1 MTKLMRFSVMLAAT
15 LGLAL
20 LRSARQ
26 ASAQS
31 APLTYRRNPMSLL
44 ARPRQI
50 LISLVCLLL
59 ICVAPSVHASNPL
72 QFNGLTRTISLG
84 SISLSSPSGIAVDPS
99 GNIYIS
105 DTANNQI
112 VTVNPKGV
120 ASVLAISGLTPALTR
135 PSGIAVDGSGNL
147 YIADSGNNRVVMV
160 TPAGAG
166 SVISL
171 GGVTLTA
178 PLGVAVDNSGNLFIA
193 DTNNNR
199 IVEVPSG
206 GAAAVDPIVVSAHI
220 AALYNPSGVAV
231 DSSGNL
237 YITDTAWGRIVKVA
251 AGSTT
256 GTVITYGGYV
266 SSPWSI
272 AVDAICNLYVS
283 DTSDGGHIAQVDTSG
298 NVGTLNVS
306 PTSPTSFTPYGV
318 AVDVFGAVY
327 IPDNT
332 NNRILVVNPQFNA
345 SLTNED
351 RGYSLNKTA
360 VGFGHIQLG
369 STTGTSLALPFHIA
383 STPMHSVKVFT
394 QGTQN
399 LDFTITGACPI
410 DTVNSDCTVTV
421 QFLPKAPGLRT
432 GSVVLY
438 DGSQNVMMSIP
449 LYGFS
454 DAPVA
459 ALAPNTGT
467 VISTGG
473 VPLSFPFQI
482 ALDGAGNIYDANYG
496 GNLVKIPAGGGTA
509 SVVTPGGYTFG
520 YEVTGSA
527 LDGAG
532 NLFISDHNNNRI
544 LVITP
549 GGVASALTIN
559 GLSSALDL
567 PTALAFD
574 GAGNLFISDFAN
586 GRVVKVSGLNVSGS
600 TSTGL
605 GTVIGT
611 GSYITTTNGI
621 TGVAVDWMGNIYIPD
636 GYQGN
641 DPSRVIK
648 VTAAGAASLVTP
660 TGITFSRPQGVSVD
674 GMGNIYV
681 ADAGNN
687 RIVEITTAGV
697 ASVLAVNGLPSPTT
711 LGQPFGITVDPSGN
725 LYIPDSGNNRILF
738 VNVSSAALASF
749 ASTNVGST
757 SSDSPQTATV
767 TNLGNQ
773 ALTLSASPN
782 YPADFVVNSGDTNL
796 CTSSTSLL
804 AGTVCDVSVK
814 FTPQSVGLLSEN
826 IVVTDN
832 TLNVAASTQN
842 VAVTGTGLQPG
853 DTTSTTVA
861 SNPAAVTI
869 GQSETI
875 TATVADTQSGHTSTV
890 PTGTVT
896 FTDTLGSTVIS
907 LNSGNPVTLSAG
919 RATLTG
925 VVLAGLGTHTI
936 QANYAGVTGSFLTS
950 NGSTTVVVSQIAQTI
965 TFNPS
970 TPVTYGASP
979 TITLSATGGA
989 SGNAVTF
996 SLVSGPATL
1005 SGSTLA
1011 VTGAGS
1017 IVVAANQ
1024 AGSTNY
1030 LAATAVQKTIVV
1042 NKASDTVTGPAT
1054 QPVQVTVNQSG
1065 TIPVTVTPQ
1074 YVGTGIALPT
1084 GTVSYTIVNSSST
1097 TVASGSPTL
1106 TAGTGNA
1113 TASIPVASTLA
1124 AGSYTVTVTYSGDAN
1139 FAIPASATTIT
1150 LQVGQIQP
1158 VIVWSQPSA
1167 IAYGTTLSGVL
1178 NAVAQNQTT
1187 APVQVKT
1194 LTAQPEYGV
1203 STVAGTY
1210 VYTATPTGGTATTV
1224 TATTV
1229 LTAGSY
1235 TLNVSFTPTNTTTFK
1250 NATGSVTLTVT
1261 KATPGVVLTSNSN
1274 PVLVQNSITLTATVS
1289 SSISTPTGTVSF
1301 LDGATAIGT
1310 GTVNSSGVATYST
1323 AALAVGTHS
1332 ITAVYSGDTNFL
1344 TVTSSATSEVVQD
1357 FNLTLSIT
1365 GGSAGATTVTAQP
1378 GGTAV
1383 YTFTLS
1389 PVGSTTFP
1397 ATVTLSA
1404 SGLPTGATYS
1414 FAPATLAAGTGS
1426 TTVTLTIQLPQTAA
1440 VNEQPDVQHSA
1451 QPAVLAQNKPASRH
1465 TSGLPY
1471 LALAVLLLPFAGRMR
1486 RTGKKLGRLLPLFV
1500 LLIAGLAA
1508 TAGLSGC
1515 SSLKS
1520 GYFGQLSTTYTITVT
1535 GTSGTLVHS
1544 TSVTLIV
1551 Q

>member
-1 MTKLMRFSVMLAAT
+1 MRFSVMLAAT

-26 ASAQS
+26 ASVQS
-31 APLTYRRNPMSLL
+31 APLTYRRNPMSFL
-44 ARPRQI
+44 ARSRQI
-50 LISLVCLLL
+50 PLSLVCLLL

-105 DTANNQI
+105 DTANQQI
-112 VTVNPKGV
+112 VMVNPQGV
-120 ASVLAISGLTPALTR
+120 ASVLAISGLSPGLSNAR
-135 PSGIAVDGSGNL
+135 GIALDGSGNL
-147 YIADSGNNRVVMV
+147 YIADAGNNRVVMV
-160 TPAGAG
+160 TPAGVG
-166 SVISL
+166 SVVSM
-171 GGVTLTA
+171 GSVTLLLPRA
-178 PLGVAVDNSGNLFIA
+178 VAVDNSGNLFIA
-193 DTNNNR
+193 DTSHNR
-199 IVEVPSG
+199 IVVVPSG
-206 GAAAVDPIVVSAHI
+206 GAAAVDPIVVSSGI
-220 AALYNPSGVAV
+220 PTLFNPSGVAV
-231 DSSGNL
+231 DTSGNL
-237 YITDTAWGRIVKVA
+237 YIADTGLGRIVKVA
-251 AGSTT
+251 AGSTI
-256 GTVITYGGYV
+256 GTVITYGGNV

-272 AVDAICNLYVS
+272 AVDAIGNLYVS

-298 NVGTLNVS
+298 NVGILTVS
-306 PTSPTSFTPYGV
+306 PTSPTSFNPWGT
-318 AVDVFGAVY
+318 AVDIFGAVY

-399 LDFTITGACPI
+399 LDFTATGACPI
-410 DTVNSDCTVTV
+410 DTVNSNCTVTV
-421 QFLPKAPGLRT
+421 QFLPTAPGLRT

-438 DGSQNVMMSIP
+438 DSSQNVMMSIP

-467 VISTGG
+467 VVSTGG
-473 VPLSFPFQI
+473 VTLNYPFQI
-482 ALDGAGNIYDANYG
+482 ALDGAGNIYDANNG

-509 SVVTPGGYTFG
+509 SVITPSGYTFG
-520 YEVTGSA
+520 SEVTGVV

-544 LVITP
+544 IVITP

-574 GAGNLFISDFAN
+574 GAGNLYISDWVN
-586 GRVVKVSGLNVSGS
+586 GRVVKVSCLNVSGS

-611 GSYITTTNGI
+611 GSYTTTTDGI

-636 GYQGN
+636 GYAGS
-641 DPSRVIK
+641 DPSRIIK

-660 TGITFSRPQGVSVD
+660 TGITFNSPRGVSAD
-674 GMGNIYV
+674 GMGNIYI
-681 ADAGNN
+681 ADGGNN

-697 ASVLAVNGLPSPTT
+697 ASVLAVTGLPTPTT
-711 LGQPFGITVDPSGN
+711 LNSLFGSTVDPSGN

-738 VNVSSAALASF
+738 VNVSGASLASF

-757 SSDSPQTATV
+757 SSDSPKTATV
-767 TNLGNQ
+767 TNLGNLP
-773 ALTLSASPN
+773 LTISANPG
-782 YPADFVVNSGDTNL
+782 YTADYTENLGDTNL
-796 CTSSTSLL
+796 CTSATSLT
-804 AGTVCDVSVK
+804 AGTACDVSVK

-842 VAVTGTGLQPG
+842 VAATGTGLQPG

-861 SNPAAVTI
+861 IVPTSLVVGQPAT
-869 GQSETI
+869 TI
-875 TATVADTQSGHTSTV
+875 TATIADTQSGHTSTV
-890 PTGTVT
+890 PTGTVST
-896 FTDTLGSTVIS
+896 YTDTLGGTVSNLIAS
-907 LNSGNPVTLSAG
+907 PATLSSG
-919 RATLTG
+919 KVILSSVLLSG
-925 VVLAGLGTHTI
+925 VGTHTI
-936 QANYAGVTGSFLTS
+936 TANYAGVTGSFLTS
-950 NGSTTVVVSQIAQTI
+950 NGSTPVVVS
-965 TFNPS
+965 
-970 TPVTYGASP
+970 
-979 TITLSATGGA
+979 
-989 SGNAVTF
+989 
-996 SLVSGPATL
+996 
-1005 SGSTLA
+1005 
-1011 VTGAGS
+1011 
-1017 IVVAANQ
+1017 
-1024 AGSTNY
+1024 
-1030 LAATAVQKTIVV
+1030 
-1042 NKASDTVTGPAT
+1042 KASVTVAGPAT
-1054 QPVQVTVNQSG
+1054 QPITVVNSQSG
-1065 TIPVTVTPQ
+1065 TIPITVTGQ
-1074 YVGTGIALPT
+1074 YAGTGIPLPT
-1084 GTVSYTIVNSSST
+1084 GTISYTIVNSSST

-1229 LTAGSY
+1229 LAAGSY

-1250 NATGSVTLTVT
+1250 SATGSVTLTVT

-1404 SGLPTGATYS
+1404 SGLPAGATYTIS
-1414 FAPATLAAGTGS
+1414 PATLAAGTGS
-1426 TTVTLTIQLPQTAA
+1426 TTVTLTIQLPQFSA
-1440 VNEQPDVQHSA
+1440 VHEQPFMKHGA
-1451 QPAVLAQNKPASRH
+1451 QPGVLAQNKPVSKHA
-1465 TSGLPY
+1465 SGLPY

-1486 RTGKKLGRLLPLFV
+1486 KTGKRLGRLLPL
-1500 LLIAGLAA
+1500 LLLLVAGLAA

-1515 SSLKS
+1515 TGLNS
-1520 GYFGQLSTTYTITVT
+1520 GYFGQAQTTYTITVT